1 MGKWKTPDEFPLR
14 VQIRGKEYVRS
25 VGLPSP
31 GVVAQYRENKP
42 EHSGHL
48 YVTDK
53 GTYRVDHLDR
63 HNPHYSPIKH
73 FMEDVVP
80 VLTKKEAAS
89 RQTASSEK
97 ALHKK
102 MVESET
108 VREGLKGT
116 AAGTALG
123 AGLRHLGHAGKNAP
137 LYGAALGSA
146 FGAISG
152 YHRGKERALRDTV
165 QQERQHMR
173 TEARTKKA
181 YNETLWA
188 AFSDEVEKS
197 AAGPGVLRGI
207 GQHVIGFANRG
218 AKAFGKAGKGSTY
231 TDLLRQGMEASGGA
245 AKFQRNVGI
254 GATALGA
261 GGLLMAG
268 RAMAPSSPGY

>member
-14 VQIRGKEYVRS
+14 VRIRGKEYVRS

-31 GVVAQYRENKP
+31 GVVAQYRESKP

-80 VLTKKEAAS
+80 LLTKKEAAS
-89 RQTASSEK
+89 RRAAPSEE

-102 MVESET
+102 MVESAA

-146 FGAISG
+146 LGTVSG
-152 YHRGKERALRDTV
+152 YHRGRERALRDTV

-173 TEARTKKA
+173 AEARMKKA
-181 YNETLWA
+181 YDETLWG
-188 AFSDEVEKS
+188 AFSDEVEKC
-197 AAGPGVLRGI
+197 AFWTGVIRGI
-207 GQHVIGFANRG
+207 GKRTIGLANRG
-218 AKAFGKAGKGSTY
+218 AKTVGLAGKDSTY
-231 TDLLRQGMEASGGA
+231 SNLLRKGIEASGGGA
-245 AKFQRNVGI
+245 NFQRNVGI

-268 RAMAPSSPGY
+268 RSMAPSSRGY